1 MFIRLGATDG
11 YKMEVRMTALE
22 TRFDTILPTLATK
35 EDLKDLELKLTH
47 TIHRE
52 ITSSTWKMIGWMT
65 AVMGMGFTG
74 VFYVARYIAP
84 V

>member
-11 YKMEVRMTALE
+11 YKMDVR
-22 TRFDTILPTLATK
+22 
-35 EDLKDLELKLTH
+35 
-47 TIHRE
+47 
-52 ITSSTWKMIGWMT
+52 MT